1 MSQSIDIYSNSWGP
15 SDDGATL
22 SGPGPLTL
30 AAMEDGVYN
39 GRGGLGNIYTWA
51 AGNGLQSDDDSNADG
66 YTNSRFTIAVTA
78 VDHNGEQSYYAEPG
92 PTSWCLLLRMGLEWG
107 LQPRILLDPP
117 IHQWRHYE

>member
-1 MSQSIDIYSNSWGP
+1 
-15 SDDGATL
+15 
-22 SGPGPLTL
+22 
-30 AAMEDGVYN
+30 MEDGVYN

-92 PTSWCLLLRMGLEWG
+92 ANILVSAPSNGAGVGITTTDIVGSPGTPMATRRITSGAPRARRLLFQGLY
-107 LQPRILLDPP
+107 P
-117 IHQWRHYE
+117 